1 MDTQVRDFKEGK
13 IKEFARINLT
23 ENNKLGKTKKKD

>member
-1 MDTQVRDFKEGK
+1 MDTQGRDFKEGK

>member
-1 MDTQVRDFKEGK
+1 MDTQGRDFKEGK
-13 IKEFARINLT
+13 IKEFVRINLT